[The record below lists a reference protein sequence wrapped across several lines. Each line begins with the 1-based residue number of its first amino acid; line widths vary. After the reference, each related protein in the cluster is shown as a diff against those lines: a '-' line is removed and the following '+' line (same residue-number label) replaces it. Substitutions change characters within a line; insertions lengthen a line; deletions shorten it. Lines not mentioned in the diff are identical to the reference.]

1 MEKKNNRK
9 INKKP
14 LPNTDDVSHLIE
26 EADSEN
32 EEFQSKLE
40 LQRMVLSSLR
50 GMIAKKS
57 MNKYK

>member
-1 MEKKNNRK
+1 MGKKNNRK

-32 EEFQSKLE
+32 QEFQSKLE
-40 LQRMVLSSLR
+40 LQRMVLSSLH
-50 GMIAKKS
+50 GIIANKS
-57 MNKYK
+57 TNKPK